1 MSRRRSTDPSK
12 AIGIT
17 LPASLLAR
25 IDDKLSYFDSRSAWI
40 AKSCTDRL
48 NESFDIEDYTP
59 AFVLNQLIK
68 KLEDD
73 PSMTIVVINLKESL
87 ALYESLKNYKS

>member
-40 AKSCTDRL
+40 AKSCETRL
-48 NESFDIEDYTP
+48 NESFDIDDYTP
-59 AFVLNQLIK
+59 AYILNQLIK
-68 KLEDD
+68 TLETDD
-73 PSMTIVVINLKESL
+73 SMTIVVMTLKESL
-87 ALYESLKNYKS
+87 GLYTSLKEYKS